1 MPELPSPGERH
12 YEMEALNDRKG
23 ALIIL
28 FFICLNKSKTWKL
41 EGNMFKMWR
50 KKKEKGN
57 GLPGVRW
64 AHYIYMRRDSWTQ
77 DALKLPNTQT
87 GSLRAEG
94 GRKCDDQDKD
104 EDGQAH
110 GDPNLLLHGERE
122 RPGNISK
129 VPVSFNVTLR
139 LFSSFISDSYLARLL
154 LIRHRLLGVFLGLHH
169 VVRRLFDVG
178 FDPVHHLPLREAV
191 TPVGALRMTL
201 EQGSPTPGGS
211 TL

>member
-1 MPELPSPGERH
+1 MDFLASGELTIFTWEGIPEPR
-12 YEMEALNDRKG
+12 
-23 ALIIL
+23 
-28 FFICLNKSKTWKL
+28 T
-41 EGNMFKMWR
+41 
-50 KKKEKGN
+50 
-57 GLPGVRW
+57 RW
-64 AHYIYMRRDSWTQ
+64 SCPT
-77 DALKLPNTQT
+77 LKT

-94 GRKCDDQDKD
+94 GHKCDDQDEE

-110 GDPNLLLHGERE
+110 CDPNLLLHGERE

-129 VPVSFNVTLR
+129 VPVSFNVTLW

-178 FDPVHHLPLREAV
+178 FDPVHHLPLRETV

-201 EQGSPTPGGS
+201 EQGSPTRWLCPPTAPPPTRPHEQPAG
-211 TL
+211 LF

>member
-1 MPELPSPGERH
+1 
-12 YEMEALNDRKG
+12 
-23 ALIIL
+23 
-28 FFICLNKSKTWKL
+28 
-41 EGNMFKMWR
+41 MFKMWR

-94 GRKCDDQDKD
+94 GRKCDDQDED

-129 VPVSFNVTLR
+129 VPVSFNVTLW

-178 FDPVHHLPLREAV
+178 FDPVHHLPLRETV

-201 EQGSPTPGGS
+201 EQGSPTRWLYPPPPHKTTWAARRPVLTVAELVEPRLKFNLIQPGCHCWS
-211 TL
+211 LLRTH